1 MIDNLIAKLASHFG
15 QCHQECDAKEIARQN
30 MDNFDDE
37 QKIQYVHHVCH
48 MYGVMSAIA
57 KFFAL
62 AFVVQTIIFNIFF
75 KLR

>member
-1 MIDNLIAKLASHFG
+1 MIDHLIAKFISQFA
-15 QCHQECDAKEIARQN
+15 QCHQECDAKVIARQN

-48 MYGVMSAIA
+48 MYGIMVTLVKVLAIA
-57 KFFAL
+57 
-62 AFVVQTIIFNIFF
+62 FVAQTIIFNIFF